1 VFTHSY
7 EFIKNKDYSQHDP
20 QICFTEGLVV
30 VVVVVVVVVLVE
42 VVVVV
47 EDDVVNVDS

>member
-7 EFIKNKDYSQHDP
+7 EFIKNKDNSQHDP
-20 QICFTEGLVV
+20 RICFTEGL

-47 EDDVVNVDS
+47 EDDVVKVES